1 MQDLFRHLRVH
12 CRKKMD
18 RQKVEICYIH
28 KVAMSRKV
36 HEEPI
41 PFYGIKRWVVYTCP
55 MCNGT
60 VEKDE

>member
-1 MQDLFRHLRVH
+1 
-12 CRKKMD
+12 MD